1 MLGYGLGLRSV
12 HYDHVLT
19 HTPAVDWFELITEN
33 YLAPGGR
40 PRAVLREIRANYPVV
55 LHGLSFNVGTSDPL
69 DTAYLDQLKRLIAEV
84 QPEWVSD
91 HLCWTGLHGYTSHD
105 LLPIAYTEQNLT
117 RVADKV
123 SRIQDYLQQPIV
135 LENPSIYIGFRSSTM
150 TEPEFLN
157 ALVRRTGCEIL
168 LDINNVY
175 VSSFNM
181 GFDPQVYVDTLIPS
195 AIRQFHLAGHTNN
208 VTHIIDTHDHPVCD
222 EVWELYRYACRR
234 FGPVATLLE
243 RDDHI
248 PEFAEL
254 MTELAQA
261 RELLEAALQ
270 ESATQS
276 VAQSSA
282 HPATATNRQLSGGR
296 QA

>member
-19 HTPAVDWFELITEN
+19 HKPAVDWFELITEN

-40 PRAVLREIRANYPVV
+40 PRAVLREIRANYPVA
-55 LHGLSFNVGTSDPL
+55 LHGLSFNVGTDEPL
-69 DTAYLDQLKRLIAEV
+69 DIHYLDQLKRLIAEV
-84 QPEWVSD
+84 EPAWVSD

-105 LLPIAYTEQNLT
+105 LLPIAYTEENLQ

-123 SRIQDYLQQPIV
+123 SRIQDYLQHRIV
-135 LENPSIYIGFRSSTM
+135 LENPSIYIGFRSSSM
-150 TEPEFLN
+150 TEPEFIN
-157 ALVRRTGCEIL
+157 ALVRRAGCEIL

-175 VSSFNM
+175 VSSFNL
-181 GFDPQVYVDTLIPS
+181 GFDPRAYIDTLTPS

-222 EVWELYRYACRR
+222 EVWELYRYACGR

-248 PEFAEL
+248 PEFSEL
-254 MTELAQA
+254 MIELEQA
-261 RELLEAALQ
+261 KTLQEQALQ
-270 ESATQS
+270 QRALLKNAPQQEALQS
-276 VAQSSA
+276 
-282 HPATATNRQLSGGR
+282 
-296 QA
+296 